1 MVAAPSLTVSAA
13 DSTPPRTT
21 FRVDCAVSLND
32 SRAVSAMPV
41 SASGMCGTGS
51 RWRFLRMSHVIAAP
65 ASAVGIGFSRT
76 VSTTRAPAP
85 AIAPRCCCCCRR
97 GRLCDCCDDD
107 DCGDCR
113 CERPPLLLPPPR
125 LPPPVRLP
133 PPPRLP
139 PCERLREGDDDAA
152 VCCAC
157 DPPEDERPAPP
168 PPPPPPLLCPPER
181 PCEDERGCC
190 CCEDDRFDP
199 FCLAM
204 GAPYNVRWTTRDAR
218 RAVTAAGAPGRSA
231 AVPRWQPSRT
241 GPPRGRLGTSR
252 RRTAAAAA
260 APRRPRPRPRRV

>member
-168 PPPPPPLLCPPER
+168 PPPPPLFCPPAR
-181 PCEDERGCC
+181 PCEDERGC

-204 GAPYNVRWTTRDAR
+204 GTPSTFDGRDPR
-218 RAVTAAGAPGRSA
+218 RAN
-231 AVPRWQPSRT
+231 
-241 GPPRGRLGTSR
+241 GRLLPPAR
-252 RRTAAAAA
+252 PA
-260 APRRPRPRPRRV
+260 APRRFRSSSLQESGRGEAGQEHRAAEEQRLLPRHDARVLDHVA